1 MAKII
6 LEEQA
11 TPDTPAT
18 DKVAIYPK
26 AGGGVYKKSDDGV
39 DMPLVEGDGALT
51 EILVGGGANTK
62 PVWTEATGSGAPVR
76 ATSPTLVTPALGTPA
91 SGNLSATIQAGALSA
106 LDVRDFI
113 HDDGSGTNNVISTMA
128 FIPKFVTSGWPQ
140 AALNGLNVG
149 GFWIDVYKNSH
160 PAATSIARGTAA
172 PDTPGAMAATSR
184 PGVSL
189 WEDISWISARI
200 AASNRTIN
208 GRACHLV
215 TPFEKFAAMSWI
227 MKSGNWGN
235 VRGNNNNGKDTRDA
249 DAWGSYGIF
258 DPLQAAYRTLAG
270 SGPASWWSGGVIGQG
285 IHGLVANVY
294 EWEDCRIESGLIQ
307 PLGYLAG
314 AATAAATYIDYDDNA
329 GGDAANITHL
339 TPGIYTIT
347 DATNGNEDVTVIN
360 VLPTGR
366 FTGRVIL
373 STGLASGHGDNC
385 AIQLTTAVDL
395 SDGEVAGWA
404 AIGALLEDA
413 TGKYMALPDKADTTT
428 HAATLLD
435 SWYKYDNSDSRAL
448 IRAGLWNAATQA
460 RTGLFVRRTRRPR
473 SRAATSVFGVLFQ
486 REVYS
491 PCVLF
496 IPVVASQ
503 YFKEKTK

>member
-1 MAKII
+1 MANVTISEIPGGEDTSPANTSEIEIKVGGVSKFAQLVNI
-6 LEEQA
+6 LKNA
-11 TPDTPAT
+11 IPIGGTTPAPGAFT
-18 DKVAIYPK
+18 TLKQTTGKAAGAIPI
-26 AGGGVYKKSDDGV
+26 SDA
-39 DMPLVEGDGALT
+39 DGALT
-51 EILVGGGANTK
+51 LTAS
-62 PVWTEATGSGAPVR
+62 TGSGAPVR

-184 PGVSL
+184 SGVSV
-189 WEDISWISARI
+189 WDDISWISARI
-200 AASNRTIN
+200 AASNRVIN

-215 TPFEKFAAMSWI
+215 TPFERFAAMSWI

-285 IHGLVANVY
+285 IHGLVGNVY

-307 PLGYLAG
+307 PKAYLAG
-314 AATAAATYIDYDDNA
+314 ATAAAATYIDYDDNA
-329 GGDAANITHL
+329 GGDAANIHQL

-347 DATNGNEDVTVIN
+347 DATNGNENVTISRVII
-360 VLPTGR
+360 TGR
-366 FTGRVIL
+366 FTGRAIL
-373 STGLASGHGDNC
+373 SAGMATAHLDNC
-385 AIQLTTAVDL
+385 LMQLTTAVDL

-448 IRAGLWNAATQA
+448 IRAGFWDFTTQA
-460 RTGLFVRRTRRPR
+460 RTGLVVHTGITPVGVSFVIGFRC
-473 SRAATSVFGVLFQ
+473 SLSEGSL
-486 REVYS
+486 
-491 PCVLF
+491 
-496 IPVVASQ
+496 
-503 YFKEKTK
+503 

>member
-1 MAKII
+1 MANVTISEIPGGEDTSPANTSKIEI
-6 LEEQA
+6 E
-11 TPDTPAT
+11 
-18 DKVAIYPK
+18 V
-26 AGGGVYKKSDDGV
+26 GGVSKFAQLVNILKGGV
-39 DMPLVEGDGALT
+39 SSVG
-51 EILVGGGANTK
+51 EI
-62 PVWTEATGSGAPVR
+62 
-76 ATSPTLVTPALGTPA
+76 
-91 SGNLSATIQAGALSA
+91 SA

-113 HDDGSGTNNVISTMA
+113 HDDGSGSNNVISTMA

-184 PGVSL
+184 SGVSV
-189 WEDISWISARI
+189 WDDISWISARI
-200 AASNRTIN
+200 AASNRVIN

-215 TPFEKFAAMSWI
+215 TPFERFAAMSWI

-249 DAWGSYGIF
+249 DAWGNYGIF

-285 IHGLVANVY
+285 IHGLVGNVY

-314 AATAAATYIDYDDNA
+314 AATAADTYIDYDDNA
-329 GGDAANITHL
+329 GGDGVNIYHL
-339 TPGIYTIT
+339 TPGVYTIT
-347 DATNGNEDVTVIN
+347 DAVNGDEDVTVIN

-366 FTGRVIL
+366 FTGRAIL
-373 STGLASGHGDNC
+373 STGLTSNHGDNC
-385 AIQLTTAVDL
+385 AIQLKTAITLVN
-395 SDGEVAGWA
+395 GAQGGGWVTM
-404 AIGALLEDA
+404 GKLLEDA
-413 TGKYMALPDKADTTT
+413 TGKYMALPDESDTTT

-435 SWYKYDNSDSRAL
+435 SWYRYNASDSRAL
-448 IRAGLWNAATQA
+448 IRAGYWGHTTQA
-460 RTGLFVRRTRRPR
+460 RTGLIVLTHSTPV
-473 SRAATSVFGVLFQ
+473 SVNYAVGFRCSLSEGNL
-486 REVYS
+486 
-491 PCVLF
+491 
-496 IPVVASQ
+496 
-503 YFKEKTK
+503 

>member
-1 MAKII
+1 MANVTISEISGGEDTSPANTSKIEIEVGGVSKFAQLVNI
-6 LEEQA
+6 LKNA
-11 TPDTPAT
+11 IPIGGTTPAPGAFT
-18 DKVAIYPK
+18 TLKQTTGKAAGAIPI
-26 AGGGVYKKSDDGV
+26 SDA
-39 DMPLVEGDGALT
+39 DGALT
-51 EILVGGGANTK
+51 LTAS
-62 PVWTEATGSGAPVR
+62 TGSGAPVR

-172 PDTPGAMAATSR
+172 PDTPGSVAATSR

-189 WEDISWISARI
+189 WDDISWISARI

-235 VRGNNNNGKDTRDA
+235 VRGNNSYGKDTRDA

-314 AATAAATYIDYDDNA
+314 AATAADTYIDYDDNA
-329 GGDAANITHL
+329 GGDGVNIYHL
-339 TPGIYTIT
+339 TPGVYTIADDGT
-347 DATNGNEDVTVIN
+347 HGTEDVTVTN
-360 VLPTGR
+360 VIPTGR
-366 FTGRVIL
+366 FTGRLIL
-373 STGLASGHGDNC
+373 SGGLSADHDNNT
-385 AIQLTTAVDL
+385 AIQLKTAIDL
-395 SDGEVAGWA
+395 CQDDVGAWRI
-404 AIGALLEDA
+404 IGALLSDA
-413 TGKYMALPDKADTTT
+413 TGKYMALPDYSDIST

-435 SWYKYDNSDSRAL
+435 QWYAYDAGDSRAL
-448 IRAGLWNAATQA
+448 LRAGDWHDTTRA
-460 RTGLFVRRTRRPR
+460 RTGLFVVTFK
-473 SRAATSVFGVLFQ
+473 T
-486 REVYS
+486 
-491 PCVLF
+491 
-496 IPVVASQ
+496 PVNVSSNIG
-503 YFKEKTK
+503 FRCSLSEGNL